1 MCVCVCVCVFVCMGT
16 SESVREFVWWR
27 GGGVLEVGE
36 PLIAWADPGGWGGG
50 GGRRSR
56 WSRNN

>member
-1 MCVCVCVCVFVCMGT
+1 MV
-16 SESVREFVWWR
+16 E

-50 GGRRSR
+50 GGGAAGRGIINFDSGLKEELSSR
-56 WSRNN
+56 FHANLCCS